1 MTLLFESEGHLAW
14 WAVELCFLLMHSGP
28 YLASTMSRCRKSPRF
43 KNRPA
48 WALRERNTELFRH
61 VPAHIQQKSLENI
74 KNIARLDSGIL
85 QKQMD
90 FRKVSSRLVYAA
102 CIKEV

>member
-1 MTLLFESEGHLAW
+1 MVGCGVVFSLDAQWPLPGLDDVQMSKA
-14 WAVELCFLLMHSGP
+14 
-28 YLASTMSRCRKSPRF
+28 ASVQEQASMGIT
-43 KNRPA
+43 
-48 WALRERNTELFRH
+48 ERNTELFRH
-61 VPAHIQQKSLENI
+61 VPAHIQQKLLENI
-74 KNIARLDSGIL
+74 KNSTRPDSRIF